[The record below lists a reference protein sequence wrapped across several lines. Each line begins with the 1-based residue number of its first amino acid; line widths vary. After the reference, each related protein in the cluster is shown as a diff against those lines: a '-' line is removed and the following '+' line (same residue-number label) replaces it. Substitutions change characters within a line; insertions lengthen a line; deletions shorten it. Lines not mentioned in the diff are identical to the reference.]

1 MNIEK
6 RLYEVMGGDIP
17 ISPSTVERLDGVY
30 EQIRRQKG
38 GKKMT
43 MQTNKI
49 TKLFQK
55 NSITRTDRRFA
66 AVIAAAAVMV
76 VCAGSAL
83 AYTLT
88 HYDFVNAVW
97 RTDDTEQV
105 AQEVENYIC
114 TSGQS
119 VELMGYTYTVE
130 EYMLDDNGMG
140 FVRYSVENPDG
151 IPAMNDATNGGIY
164 TGGDSE
170 FWFEPDANGITIGT
184 AAFRT
189 VGGESNE
196 ANVHTWVDGVV
207 SDDTKLY
214 FTGVFTFVDEIE
226 NDTIEMGFGVYDEEW
241 SCTSESIMLDVSSRM
256 PSVEYGDSTGGVRA
270 KLSPLGVMIYGPDFY
285 GAYTLDQLVLN
296 DADGAYTVIDREQKI
311 ESWRTATVGFDGA
324 ERIIFDNMADTAVD
338 SIIVNG
344 YVLTRELAQTVAFNP
359 DASPEAEVVGRE
371 PADRSELVLA
381 SSPEENAF
389 HYRRAD
395 GIEVFV
401 LTNDTILGATE
412 EDIHDYVA
420 CSHGYLTYDEFLANV
435 REGYDEYYS
444 SRECYANEFYPASIP
459 GDCMTAQQAIEKYLD
474 LLAEYYPDAIDDV
487 EYVVASVR
495 GPAGECSA
503 WTLSSNT
510 NALLDA
516 VIAADTGKVL
526 EPNIVGLNGE
536 IDPATGEW
544 IDW

>member
-1 MNIEK
+1 MNIDK
-6 RLYEVMGGDIP
+6 RLYQVMGREIPLSKSTNDRLADIY
-17 ISPSTVERLDGVY
+17 D
-30 EQIRRQKG
+30 QIRRQKG
-38 GKKMT
+38 GKEIT
-43 MQTNKI
+43 MQTNKN
-49 TKLFQK
+49 TKLLQK
-55 NSITRTDRRFA
+55 NNINRTDRRFA

-76 VCAGSAL
+76 ICAGSAL

-97 RTDDTEQV
+97 RTDDTEQAV
-105 AQEVENYIC
+105 HIVEDYIY

-151 IPAMNDATNGGIY
+151 IPTMNDATNGGIY

-170 FWFEPDANGITIGT
+170 FWFEPDDNGITIGT
-184 AAFRT
+184 AALRT
-189 VGGESNE
+189 VGGEGNE

-214 FTGVFTFVDEIE
+214 FTGVFTFVDEVE
-226 NDTIEMGFGVYDEEW
+226 GNTVEMGFSVYDEEW
-241 SCTSESIMLDVSSRM
+241 NCTSESILLDVSARM
-256 PSVEYGDSTGGVRA
+256 PSVEYGDSTGDVRA
-270 KLSPLGVMIYGPDFY
+270 KLSPLGVIIYGPDFY
-285 GAYTLDQLVLN
+285 GAYTLDQLVIN
-296 DADGAYTVIDREQKI
+296 DADGAYTVRDKEQKT
-311 ESWRTATVGFDGA
+311 EAWRTATIGPDGA
-324 ERIIFDNMADTAVD
+324 ERIIFRSMADADVD

-359 DASPEAEVVGRE
+359 DASPKAEIVVYE

-381 SSPEENAF
+381 SSPEENPF
-389 HYRRAD
+389 HYRRTD

-401 LTNDTILGATE
+401 LTNDTILGAAE

-420 CSHGYLTYDEFLANV
+420 FAHDCLTYDEFLANA
-435 REGYDEYYS
+435 REDYDEYYS
-444 SRECYANEFYPASIP
+444 SREFYANELYPASISA
-459 GDCMTAQQAIEKYLD
+459 GCMTAQESIDMYLD
-474 LLAEYYPDAIDDV
+474 LIEEYYPDAIDDV
-487 EYVVASVR
+487 EYVVVSAR
-495 GPAGECSA
+495 GPAGECCE
-503 WTLSSNT
+503 WTLRSNT
-510 NALLDA
+510 DALWEA

-526 EPNIVGLNGE
+526 KPRIVGLNGE
-536 IDPATGEW
+536 VDAATGEW